1 MHVLFFLR
9 IVFKRTREKA
19 AEVWDPQ
26 TGQWSSPPP
35 VLPPYEHVT
44 WQSTLCPLP
53 SGCFA
58 VLGGQHPVS
67 FLDKKLCRLFDPRAG
82 WRELPD
88 MNVARCGAGATTVAG
103 GMLIV
108 GGESLSD
115 NRDSFDSGRGGGAVA
130 TPVRSSRHR

>member
-1 MHVLFFLR
+1 ML
-9 IVFKRTREKA
+9 TRD
-19 AEVWDPQ
+19 VR
-26 TGQWSSPPP
+26 
-35 VLPPYEHVT
+35 V
-44 WQSTLCPLP
+44 
-53 SGCFA
+53 

-88 MNVARCGAGATTVAG
+88 MNVARCGAGATAVAG

-115 NRDSFDSGRGGGAVA
+115 NRDGFDSSGRGGGAVA
-130 TPVRSSRHR
+130 TPVRSSPSAMQPCMTEIYLHIVARMATNMSGV